1 MEEQIVP
8 LNVIKIGLLGD
19 SDVGKSAIRNSLMG
33 LEFSYSMQLTVGFEK
48 FEKKVILNN
57 GKNIKLIILDSSGQE
72 RNRSFAFSVLKSIIG
87 IVLVF
92 TVKRKKSFDDL
103 NILLEQIKDNFDN
116 SYLILFGNQVDEDK
130 TKWEVTSEEASK
142 FAKEKGMAYFEVSA
156 KTGKGINEGF
166 EYFANEIYDK
176 INKKIQNK
184 KEIEI
189 NDKKIIK
196 TNKKS
201 DCVKCKKSISEKK

>member
-19 SDVGKSAIRNSLMG
+19 SDVGKSAICNSLMG
-33 LEFSYSMQLTVGFEK
+33 VEFSYSMQLTMGLEK

-57 GKNIKLIILDSSGQE
+57 GKNIKLVILDSSGQE
-72 RNRSFAFSVLKSIIG
+72 RNRSFAFNVMKSIIG

-116 SYLILFGNQVDEDK
+116 PYLILFGNQVDEDK

-142 FAKEKGMAYFEVSA
+142 FA
-156 KTGKGINEGF
+156 
-166 EYFANEIYDK
+166 
-176 INKKIQNK
+176 
-184 KEIEI
+184 
-189 NDKKIIK
+189 
-196 TNKKS
+196 
-201 DCVKCKKSISEKK
+201 